1 MDDEK
6 WNEKMNTFSLKQIKY
21 LFSRTVERK
30 IKDSMKPEYE
40 KDIIKLESQALVKYD
55 DGMTVVTTFI

>member
-1 MDDEK
+1 MT
-6 WNEKMNTFSLKQIKY
+6 NYSLKQIKY

-40 KDIIKLESQALVKYD
+40 KDIKQIETLDLDKSEEGIFL
-55 DGMTVVTTFI
+55 FNI